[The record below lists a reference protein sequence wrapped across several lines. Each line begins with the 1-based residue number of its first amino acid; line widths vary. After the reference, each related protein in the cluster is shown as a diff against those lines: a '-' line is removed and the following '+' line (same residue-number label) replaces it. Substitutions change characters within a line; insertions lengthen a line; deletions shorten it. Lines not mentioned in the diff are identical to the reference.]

1 MQPGTPTVNVGNPD
15 GPLNGYQRRLVY
27 QLIRDEFPALKCMP
41 RNDGAFMQVRV
52 LDHEKEAQVGNF
64 KVPARFSKVFLT
76 SRSIRLRSLL
86 NTTIR
91 SPSKRV
97 CILPRWSNILFSQI
111 TGLTWIFE
119 ALVGGDLSGIQPEW
133 FASTSSDK
141 LEDQLPYIKVELAQI
156 IAILQKKKHILV
168 GHNVFTD
175 LGFLYK
181 TFIGK
186 LPATVKN
193 FQAEIHE
200 LFPTIF
206 DTKYLLTHDNDSMNP
221 RADLK
226 DLLAPF
232 RKVHVPLVVLHEDHT
247 AYGAPLGKE
256 HEAGFDSW
264 MTAELFVKSSAKLF
278 STSSRRVRA
287 TKMPAYVSDAESSS
301 TYGSTQ
307 QVRGNLSFEKYPSK
321 SVEPSIS
328 YDEAKGYYSDE
339 EDDDPDGG
347 ALIDLRSATPS
358 PKKINRPLGALNGG
372 VKPFFPTSFQNQSNT
387 SARLGSFINGFNH
400 AGSFNAGSL
409 NAGSLNAGPLNAG
422 SFNAGSFNAGSFNA
436 SYFNA
441 GLLSGH
447 TTSSPAK
454 GKVNAYPGSSSF
466 MPTLPLNPQAG
477 YFGTFQT
484 GNFWNGPLS
493 ATPMSPYPTVA
504 TGTGVSGGGALVNAQ
519 DYFGSAMIQAPVP
532 WQGTASKRPSLTPA
546 QAPTYFPPTIM
557 QDNLPP
563 SYHACQLNASA
574 IALQGNDAETDAA
587 QQEAAVQPFI
597 PPFQHPCWRRFAN
610 KLRVYGVEGGL
621 CKLA

>member
-1 MQPGTPTVNVGNPD
+1 
-15 GPLNGYQRRLVY
+15 
-27 QLIRDEFPALKCMP
+27 
-41 RNDGAFMQVRV
+41 
-52 LDHEKEAQVGNF
+52 
-64 KVPARFSKVFLT
+64 
-76 SRSIRLRSLL
+76 
-86 NTTIR
+86 
-91 SPSKRV
+91 
-97 CILPRWSNILFSQI
+97 
-111 TGLTWIFE
+111 LTWIFE

-141 LEDQLPYIKVELAQI
+141 PDDQLPYIKVELAQI

-200 LFPTIF
+200 LLPTIF
-206 DTKYLLTHDNDSMNP
+206 DTKYLLTHSNDSMNP

-232 RKVHVPLVVLHEDHT
+232 RKVHIPLIVLHEHHT

-278 STSSRRVRA
+278 STFKNSRSVEA
-287 TKMPAYVSDAESSS
+287 TRMPAYFSDAESSS
-301 TYGSTQ
+301 SSIYGSTLN
-307 QVRGNLSFEKYPSK
+307 VRGNLSFKKYPSK
-321 SVEPSIS
+321 SVQPSVP

-358 PKKINRPLGALNGG
+358 PKKINRLLGARNGG
-372 VKPFFPTSFQNQSNT
+372 YSGVEPFFPTSFQTQSNT
-387 SARLGSFINGFNH
+387 SARLGSFIDGFNH
-400 AGSFNAGSL
+400 AGS
-409 NAGSLNAGPLNAG
+409 LNAG
-422 SFNAGSFNAGSFNA
+422 SFNAG
-436 SYFNA
+436 YFNA

-447 TTSSPAK
+447 STSSPAK
-454 GKVNAYPGSSSF
+454 GNVNAYPGSSSF
-466 MPTLPLNPQAG
+466 MPTLPLNPQPG
-477 YFGTFQT
+477 YFGTFPS
-484 GNFWNGPLS
+484 GNFWNGHLS
-493 ATPMSPYPTVA
+493 ATPMSSYSTVA
-504 TGTGVSGGGALVNAQ
+504 TGTGVSGGGALINAY
-519 DYFGSAMIQAPVP
+519 DYFGSASIQAPVP
-532 WQGTASKRPSLTPA
+532 WQVGPSKRASVTYGQGPSS
-546 QAPTYFPPTIM
+546 FSPTIM

-563 SYHACQLNASA
+563 SYHARQLNASA
-574 IALQGNDAETDAA
+574 IALQGNDADADAA
-587 QQEAAVQPFI
+587 QQEAVVQPFI
-597 PPFQHPCWRRFAN
+597 PHFNHPFWRHFAN